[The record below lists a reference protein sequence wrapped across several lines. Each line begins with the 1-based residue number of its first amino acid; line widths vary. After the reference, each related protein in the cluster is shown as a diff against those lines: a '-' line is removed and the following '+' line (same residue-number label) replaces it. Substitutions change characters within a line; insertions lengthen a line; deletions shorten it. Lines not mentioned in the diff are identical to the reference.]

1 MATTTSINGTDF
13 IVQVDS
19 GSGYVTGA
27 TSTSASISMSLETR
41 DTSSKASAGWADAL
55 YGQRSWSVDVEGLLT
70 FASGNITELWAIY
83 ENRTVVTLKF
93 IQATPITGDA
103 YWSGT
108 ALLTSLS
115 ADAPMEDSMT
125 YSASFQ
131 GSGVLADTTNP

>member
-1 MATTTSINGTDF
+1 METTTSINGTDF

-19 GSGYVTGA
+19 GSGYVTVA

>member
-1 MATTTSINGTDF
+1 MATTTSLNGTDF
-13 IVQVDS
+13 IVQVDK
-19 GSGYVTGA
+19 GAGYVTIA

-41 DTSSKASAGWADAL
+41 DTSAKSSAGWAEAL
-55 YGQRSWSVDVEGLLT
+55 YGQRSWTIDVEGLLNFGT
-70 FASGNITELWAIY
+70 GNITELWSIY
-83 ENRTVVTLKF
+83 ENRTVCTIKF
-93 IQATPITGDA
+93 IQTTPVTGDS

-131 GSGVLADTTNP
+131 GSGVLADTTN

>member
-1 MATTTSINGTDF
+1 MATTTSLNGTDF
-13 IVQVDS
+13 VVQVDS
-19 GSGYVTGA
+19 GSGYVTVA
-27 TSTSASISMSLETR
+27 TSTSASIQMSLETR
-41 DTSSKASAGWADAL
+41 DTSNKASAGWADAL

-93 IQATPITGDA
+93 IQATPITGDV